1 MVWWKNWITQY
12 LSIWY
17 FFHWLVGKINMR
29 WIVFLRSTNVRVP
42 YYHNCVFY
50 QAFSVAL
57 AIIAGVLTVFFVS
70 RLGKRLLTLM
80 TLSICSVCYIAIGLI
95 GVYCNNLEKSN
106 QVFISWLI
114 LILYLTSTFMSSFGI
129 MPISWILLSEI
140 FPMKWVPT
148 KWNLFFKNILFLSW
162 YLK

>member
-1 MVWWKNWITQY
+1 M
-12 LSIWY
+12 
-17 FFHWLVGKINMR
+17 VGKINIR
-29 WIVFLRSTNVRVP
+29 WIVFFCSTNVRWP
-42 YYHNCVFY
+42 YYRNCIFY

-70 RLGKRLLTLM
+70 TLGKRLLTLM
-80 TLSICSVCYIAIGLI
+80 TLSICSVCYIAVGLI
-95 GVYCNNLEKSN
+95 GVYCIDLEESN
-106 QVFISWLI
+106 QTIISWI
-114 LILYLTSTFMSSFGI
+114 TLILYLISTFMSSFGV

-148 KWNLFFKNILFLSW
+148 KRNLFLKHILFLSL